1 MVIDSRARPQG
12 VLRRRQCECGERW
25 SSVERLY
32 SREEDAALKR
42 IAKRMRF
49 IESEMVELADA
60 VKRLI
65 GDRDAS

>member
-1 MVIDSRARPQG
+1 MVIDSRVRYSG

-25 SSVERLY
+25 STVERIY
-32 SREEDAALKR
+32 SKEEDATLKR

-49 IESEMVELADA
+49 LEAELVELSEA

-65 GDRDAS
+65 GDNDAS